1 MQQPRTWGRRAI
13 ALLAGVGLATG
24 VVLSMATGAGAQSG
38 STPGVTAKDITL
50 GYISSE
56 TGVAASASKGSAAGC
71 KARIG
76 AENAKGGVN
85 GRKIKLEAIDDQ
97 SANNLNNAK
106 DLVQNRDAFIVI
118 NDSPFAFSSYRFLN
132 DAGVPMLGGGFD
144 GSYYFEKG
152 NENIISAYGDGTP
165 VAGITY
171 DNVTNVMKKLGAKSV
186 AAVGYGISP
195 SSSEAAKA
203 TETFAAKASGLKSGY
218 LNTSVDF
225 GTTDVAPI
233 VLGVKNAG
241 ADAIYMPL
249 DTSTNIA
256 IVQGLQQNNV
266 PMKATVSATG
276 YGQALLDQ
284 PAAATLTDHDLFQTA
299 YKPVELGGSAVKT
312 FQQNLKKYGGFTGVP
327 GFGEYTGYVSCDLA
341 IVGLQNAGKNPTRQG
356 WVDGIRKTNGGIYDN
371 AGLTCSP
378 RNFSPANFGKVV
390 TSSCIWYASV
400 KDGKWKVFNNGKPV
414 TGKIVGDPALIKQYE
429 SSAGT
434 GVTTTSA
441 APTP

>member
-1 MQQPRTWGRRAI
+1 MKRPRTWGLRAI

-24 VVLSMATGAGAQSG
+24 AGLSAATSAGAQSG

-50 GYISSE
+50 GYIASE
-56 TGVAASASKGSAAGC
+56 TGVAASASKGSTTGC

-97 SANNLNNAK
+97 SANNLNAAK
-106 DLVQNRDAFIVI
+106 DLVQNRNAFIVI
-118 NDSPFAFSSYRFLN
+118 NDSAFAFTTYRFLN
-132 DAGVPMLGGGFD
+132 DENVPMLGGGFD
-144 GSYYFEKG
+144 GSYYYEKG

-165 VAGITY
+165 VPGITY

-186 AAVGYGISP
+186 AAVGYGVSP

-203 TETFAAKASGLKSGY
+203 TETYAAKASGLESGY

-225 GTTDVAPI
+225 GTTDVGPI
-233 VLGVKNAG
+233 VLGVKNSG

-284 PAAATLTDHDLFQTA
+284 PAAATLTDTDLFQTA
-299 YKPVELGGSAVKT
+299 YKPVELGGKAVKT
-312 FQQNLKKYGGFTGVP
+312 FQQNLKKYAGFTGVP

-356 WVDGIRKTNGGIYDN
+356 FVDGIRKTNGGIYDN

-378 RNFSPANFGKVV
+378 RNFSPENFGKVV
-390 TSSCIWYASV
+390 TSSCLWFASV
-400 KDGKWKVFNNGKPV
+400 KNGKWKVYNNGKPV
-414 TGKIVGDPALIKQYE
+414 KGKIVGDPALIKQYE
-429 SSAGT
+429 SNGGT
-434 GVTTTSA
+434 GVTTTTA
-441 APTP
+441 APAS